1 MKTNNTVRISNDA
14 YLTSNGNHF
23 HGCCKPVIAIE
34 INKVFNSELDAAEYF
49 GVPATKVS
57 AVLRGVQKTLGLW
70 ERDENGNRI
79 HKICMCHL
87 KFASD
92 ATSAMEMVMKNG
104 RKTNEEL
111 SKAKERLAADSK
123 KANAYDNIKSAA
135 AHLSQLKAKRDKLN
149 AEIAEAEWKLNVLL
163 EGNENG

>member
-1 MKTNNTVRISNDA
+1 MKTNNTVRISKDA

-23 HGCCKPVIAIE
+23 HGSCKPVIAIE

-49 GVPATKVS
+49 GVHRTQIS
-57 AVLRGVQKTLGLW
+57 AVLRGIQKTIGLY

-79 HKICMCHL
+79 RKICMCHL

-92 ATSAMEMVMKNG
+92 ATSAMEMIMENG

-111 SKAKERLAADSK
+111 SKAKERLAVDSK
-123 KANAYDNIKSAA
+123 KASAFDNIKSAA
-135 AHLSQLKAKRDKLN
+135 AHLNQLKAKRDKLN
-149 AEIAEAEWKLNVLL
+149 AEIAEAEWKLNTLL
-163 EGNENG
+163 EGK

>member
-23 HGCCKPVIAIE
+23 HACCKPVIAIE

-49 GVPATKVS
+49 GVHQNQIS

-70 ERDENGNRI
+70 ERDENGNKIR
-79 HKICMCHL
+79 KICMCHL

-92 ATSAMEMVMKNG
+92 ATSAMEMVMECG

-111 SKAKERLAADSK
+111 SKAKEQLAVDSK

-135 AHLSQLKAKRDKLN
+135 THLNQLKAKRDKLN
-149 AEIAEAEWKLNVLL
+149 AEIAEAEWKLNALL
-163 EGNENG
+163 EGK

>member
-23 HGCCKPVIAIE
+23 HGSCKPVIAIE

-49 GVPATKVS
+49 GVHHNQIS
-57 AVLRGVQKTLGLW
+57 AVLRGDRKTIGLW

-79 HKICMCHL
+79 RKICMCHL

-92 ATSAMEMVMKNG
+92 ATSAMEMVMENG

-135 AHLSQLKAKRDKLN
+135 AHLNQLKAKRDKLN
-149 AEIAEAEWKLNVLL
+149 AEIAEAEWKLNTLL
-163 EGNENG
+163 EGK

>member
-49 GVPATKVS
+49 GVHHNQIS
-57 AVLRGVQKTLGLW
+57 AVLRGDRKTMGLW
-70 ERDENGNRI
+70 ERDENVNRTR
-79 HKICMCHL
+79 KICMCHL

-92 ATSAMEMVMKNG
+92 ATSAMEMVMENG

-123 KANAYDNIKSAA
+123 KANAYDNIKNTYG
-135 AHLSQLKAKRDKLN
+135 LTIRN
-149 AEIAEAEWKLNVLL
+149 
-163 EGNENG
+163 NGKEMVEFDWH